1 MFRDGECTGLRRSVL
16 VNVVAEGF
24 WQSTSPDKG
33 AAKPDH
39 SDGRKL
45 IYSLT
50 AKGIDLA
57 PVLTEMVLWAARH
70 ERTENRALIHLMR
83 KDTKQFNAK
92 SASAEPP
99 SAPIRPQLKL
109 ITPEHEPET
118 FRAFT
123 SSL

>member
-39 SDGRKL
+39 SDGRKPKGESRKL

-57 PVLTEMVLWAARH
+57 PVLTEMASWAARH
-70 ERTENRALIHLMR
+70 ERTKNRALIRLMR
-83 KDTKQFNAK
+83 KDTKQFNA
-92 SASAEPP
+92 E
-99 SAPIRPQLKL
+99 IRQ
-109 ITPEHEPET
+109 
-118 FRAFT
+118 R
-123 SSL
+123 